1 MRQINLSMLS
11 SFHVFSINRKT
22 DFSNVVNI
30 TEIFLIDL
38 SRSPIWQKVYDLF
51 VYLQPVGTSSCDW
64 LDLWPRLDKGARLRT
79 LRARTAFQ
87 GTIFARKF
95 EIFWNMHCQNF
106 QNVYCFNLRRHF
118 RTIFSTGKTFGW
130 QLLLSLLKHSQLFGY
145 SPYVFKR
152 M

>member
-1 MRQINLSMLS
+1 MLS

-22 DFSNVVNI
+22 DFSNVV
-30 TEIFLIDL
+30 TGKYKRDLPYRL

-51 VYLQPVGTSSCDW
+51 VYLQPVGTSSRDC

-95 EIFWNMHCQNF
+95 EIFSNVHCQNF
-106 QNVYCFNLRRHF
+106 QNVHCFNLRRHF
-118 RTIFSTGKTFGW
+118 RTIFSTGKTSG
-130 QLLLSLLKHSQLFGY
+130 
-145 SPYVFKR
+145 
-152 M
+152 